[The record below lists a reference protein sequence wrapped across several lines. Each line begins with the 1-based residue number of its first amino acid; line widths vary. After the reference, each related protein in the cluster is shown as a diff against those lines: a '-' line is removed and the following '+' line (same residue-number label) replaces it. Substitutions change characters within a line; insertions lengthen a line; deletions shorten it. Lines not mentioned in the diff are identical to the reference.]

1 MVSKTLAAVVA
12 LAMIAGTAQASMQL
26 EHFLT
31 FANDPTA
38 SNFKLMVFYQLWA
51 FLVPLAAGPINVFLY
66 YLWNEM
72 SQDIDLNGETL
83 SVSYA
88 QALGFAGFGN
98 YDQLMEI
105 FLGIAPKILI
115 KTFIGFSLLDADA
128 DPGYG
133 SLEQELLCTMSL
145 AETASCDEC
154 SCD

>member
-26 EHFLT
+26 EYFIT

-51 FLVPLAAGPINVFLY
+51 FLVPLVAGPINVFLY

-72 SQDIDLNGETL
+72 SQDIDMDGETL

-88 QALGFAGFGN
+88 QALGFIGFGN

-105 FLGIAPKILI
+105 FLGLAPKILI
-115 KTFIGFSLLDADA
+115 K
-128 DPGYG
+128 
-133 SLEQELLCTMSL
+133 
-145 AETASCDEC
+145 
-154 SCD
+154 

>member
-88 QALGFAGFGN
+88 QALGFA
-98 YDQLMEI
+98 
-105 FLGIAPKILI
+105 PKILI